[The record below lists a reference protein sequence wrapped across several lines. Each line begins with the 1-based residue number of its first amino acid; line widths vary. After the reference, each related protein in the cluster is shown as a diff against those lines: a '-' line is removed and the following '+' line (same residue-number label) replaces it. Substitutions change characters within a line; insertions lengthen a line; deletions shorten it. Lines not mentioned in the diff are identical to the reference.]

1 VTIATGGTLVRS
13 CRLLACSVVL
23 AWGVAT
29 HIDAQASRPRAPAAT
44 VSCFLLYEL
53 GVGEVSRNPSEA
65 CRVRITPAS
74 TFKVPHALA
83 ALDAGVVGGPDEMIA
98 WDGTG
103 DWPLSSRRDHTL
115 ASALR
120 NSVVW
125 YFQRIAERLG
135 AARERA
141 YLQRLAFG
149 NMDSGSGLTTFW
161 LGGSLLVTS
170 EEQQAFWVR
179 LYENQLPI
187 APAAVAAV
195 KTMLAEPPGIV
206 VNAAGEHRFL
216 APWPAGVVVSAKTGS
231 ATDRSGRGVR
241 WLNGHIDTHGRRFVF
256 VSCVIGSKDLDAN
269 AAIDLAARRLRSS
282 QVL

>member
-1 VTIATGGTLVRS
+1 MCTV
-13 CRLLACSVVL
+13 LLSWCIV
-23 AWGVAT
+23 GRVAGQLPPS
-29 HIDAQASRPRAPAAT
+29 AQDST
-44 VSCFLLYEL
+44 TESCFLLYEL
-53 GVGEVSRNPSEA
+53 GVGEVRRDPSQA

-83 ALDAGVVGGPDEMIA
+83 ALDAGVVSGPDEVFT
-98 WDGTG
+98 WDGQG
-103 DWPLSSRRDHTL
+103 DWPPSSRRDHTL

-135 AARERA
+135 AEREQE

-149 NMDSGSGLTTFW
+149 NMDSRSGPTSFW
-161 LGGSLLVTS
+161 LGGSLQVTP

-179 LYENQLPI
+179 LYENRLPI

-195 KTMLAEPPGIV
+195 KQMLIQPPGVI
-206 VNAAGEHRFL
+206 VNAAGAQRFL
-216 APWPAGVVVSAKTGS
+216 GPWPSRVVVSAKTGS

-241 WLNGHIDTHGRRFVF
+241 WLNGQVERDGRVFVF
-256 VSCVIGSKDLDAN
+256 VSCVIGTKDLEAN
-269 AAIDLAARRLRSS
+269 AAIDLAARALRSS
-282 QVL
+282 HVL

>member
-1 VTIATGGTLVRS
+1 MMMRS
-13 CRLLACSVVL
+13 RRLLVCTVL
-23 AWGVAT
+23 LSWCIVGRVAGQLPPS
-29 HIDAQASRPRAPAAT
+29 AQDST
-44 VSCFLLYEL
+44 TESCFLLYEL
-53 GVGEVSRNPSEA
+53 GVGEVRRDPSQA

-83 ALDAGVVGGPDEMIA
+83 ALDAGVVSGPDEVFT
-98 WDGTG
+98 WDGQG
-103 DWPLSSRRDHTL
+103 DWPPSSRRDHTL

-135 AARERA
+135 AEREQE

-149 NMDSGSGLTTFW
+149 NMDSRSGPTSFW
-161 LGGSLLVTS
+161 LGGSLQVTP

-179 LYENQLPI
+179 LYENRLPI

-195 KTMLAEPPGIV
+195 KQMLIQPPGVI
-206 VNAAGEHRFL
+206 VNAAGAQRFL
-216 APWPAGVVVSAKTGS
+216 GPWPSRVVVSAKTGS

-241 WLNGHIDTHGRRFVF
+241 WLNGQVERDGRVFVF
-256 VSCVIGSKDLDAN
+256 VSCVIGTKDLEAN
-269 AAIDLAARRLRSS
+269 AAIDLAARALRSS
-282 QVL
+282 HVL